1 MGNSN
6 GSLAEATRQP
16 RIAPEEKEARE
27 CLKQLMHPKR
37 EETPEDLREDE
48 AAAKVRPELWDF
60 PFENLVLEGGGNK
73 GVAYAGLVKCLENV
87 GILPKL
93 KRFSGAS
100 AGAMAAAFIALGYS
114 ADEMEVL
121 LSEDLQPLF
130 NDGTLLGLNLLTKY
144 GLHPADKFYEWMSDK
159 IAKKSATGNPRMT
172 FYDLYKERGV
182 ELCIVATNLNMMKVQ
197 FCHPKTTPDMPI
209 RDAVR
214 MSMSIPLYFQPKIYG
229 TPGTNNQD
237 YYIDGGVLDNY
248 PITSF
253 DGWGLSMEPKDSYLK
268 RMAPFN
274 QIPFKLETQFNGINT
289 KTMGALLYAEGE
301 RDLMRWRLERRV
313 GANEPE
319 FPKCE
324 TKLFVEKNKSLIEL
338 ARSMLEK
345 KNKLEAVT
353 TFLHALGDAE
363 DEDVS
368 YIGLDQLTTALSE
381 ISEEQ
386 ALLLFGK
393 NHSPEAIMNSFDL
406 SKDGRISFQELL
418 IGFEISG
425 FKLWEYVY
433 GYSKI
438 DKIETL
444 TQFLGTIYNASTLNL
459 MSSHMKAGDEKRT
472 VGINTGHVGTMD
484 FDLEQAD
491 KQFAFDRGY
500 NATKSFLKYF
510 VVQNPDLVHK
520 KGSSAVAQEAT
531 NEQLTEAGDE
541 EIAQG
546 ATN

>member
-1 MGNSN
+1 MIS
-6 GSLAEATRQP
+6 
-16 RIAPEEKEARE
+16 PELFNKEKEARD

-37 EETPEDLREDE
+37 EETPEDLHEHE

-114 ADEMEVL
+114 ADEMEDL
-121 LSEDLQPLF
+121 LSENLQPLF
-130 NDGTLLGLNLLTKY
+130 NDGHLPTVNLPRKF
-144 GLHPADKFYEWMSDK
+144 GFHPANKFYEWMSDK
-159 IAKKSATGNPRMT
+159 IAKKSATGNPQMA
-172 FYDLYKERGV
+172 FNDLYRQRGV
-182 ELCIVATNLNMMKVQ
+182 ELCIVAANLNQMKQ
-197 FCHPKTTPDMPI
+197 QLCHPKPTPDMPI

-214 MSMSIPLYFQPKIYG
+214 MSMSIPIYFQPKIYG
-229 TPGTNNQD
+229 TPGSSTQD
-237 YYIDGGVLDNY
+237 YYVDGGVLNNY

-268 RMAPFN
+268 RMTPVD
-274 QIPFKLETQFNGINT
+274 QIPFILESQFDGFNT
-289 KTMGALLYAEGE
+289 KTMGALLYAENE

-319 FPKCE
+319 FPKNE
-324 TKLFVEKNKSLIEL
+324 TKLFVGKNDSLVALAKSL
-338 ARSMLEK
+338 LEK
-345 KNKLEAVT
+345 KKKFEAV
-353 TFLHALGDAE
+353 FKFFQSLGAAE
-363 DEDVS
+363 DADIS
-368 YIGLDQLTTALSE
+368 YIGMEQLTTALSE

-386 ALLLFGK
+386 ALLLFGR
-393 NHSPEAIMNSFDL
+393 NHSPEAIMQHFDL
-406 SKDGRISFQELL
+406 SRDGKISFPELMVAFDMEGL
-418 IGFEISG
+418 HI
-425 FKLWEYVY
+425 WEYVY
-433 GYSKI
+433 GYGKI
-438 DKIETL
+438 DKIDDL
-444 TQFLGTIYNASTLNL
+444 WQFLNTIYNVTTLNL
-459 MSSHMKAGDEKRT
+459 MSSHMKAGDERRT

-484 FDLEQAD
+484 FDLEPAD
-491 KQFAFDRGY
+491 KRFAFDRGY